1 MSSLSPEQVADLKR
15 QHGAIRKLT
24 ADGRTIIIRRASEA
38 EWAVFL
44 GYSADDSKRVAAMR
58 TLLDKTLVYPE
69 PSAFAAMVA
78 EMPGLVQTFAVQATE
93 YNGFLEAKAV
103 EKQDL

>member
-1 MSSLSPEQVADLKR
+1 MDLSSEKIAELKQR
-15 QHGAIRKLT
+15 HGPIRKLT
-24 ADGRTIIIRRASEA
+24 AEGRSIIIRRATEA

-44 GYSADDSKRVAAMR
+44 GYSADERKRVDAMR
-58 TLLDKTLVYPE
+58 TLLDKTLVFPE
-69 PSAFAAMVA
+69 PSAFSDMVK